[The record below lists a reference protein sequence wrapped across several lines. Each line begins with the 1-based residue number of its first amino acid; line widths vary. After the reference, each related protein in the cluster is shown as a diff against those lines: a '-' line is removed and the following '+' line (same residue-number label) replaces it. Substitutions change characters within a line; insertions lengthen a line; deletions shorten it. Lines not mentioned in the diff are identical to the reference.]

1 MPSGSTWKASSAI
14 GHRVIVVDEGRPQR
28 ECLVAQ
34 LQASGFRADGAW
46 DLPSFL
52 SAANSDQPTI
62 VVIKSGTRDASSL
75 IKLSRRLGPMSKVVV
90 FDLSLAR
97 EAEIVA
103 TAEAG
108 VWGLLLQTEPFE
120 RLLEMLRTAEGG
132 HAMCS
137 TEVSALLLRR
147 VYAFSERTNPD
158 AGLDRL
164 TTRELEI
171 LELIAQGRTNQQIA
185 SQLVLTLQTV
195 KNHVH
200 RLLSKMQVGSRA
212 AAASVYIAKQSERV
226 SQD

>member
-1 MPSGSTWKASSAI
+1 M
-14 GHRVIVVDEGRPQR
+14 
-28 ECLVAQ
+28 
-34 LQASGFRADGAW
+34 
-46 DLPSFL
+46 L
-52 SAANSDQPTI
+52 SAANGGQPTL
-62 VVIKSGTRDASSL
+62 VVIKNGTRDASSL
-75 IKLSRRLGPMSKVVV
+75 IKVSRRLGPSAKVVV

-108 VWGLLLQTEPFE
+108 VWGLLLQTDSFE
-120 RLLEMLRTAEGG
+120 MLLEMLRTVEGG

-147 VYAFSERTNPD
+147 VYAFTEGTNPD

-164 TTRELEI
+164 TARELEI

-200 RLLSKMQVGSRA
+200 RLLSKMEVGSRA
-212 AAASVYIAKQSERV
+212 AAATVYLAKQSGQV